1 MKDRIII
8 LASSILVI
16 FFFIGGLLDIL
27 NHFLSK
33 TFLFVGF
40 LVIILYI
47 IFIKAREEHDDFK
60 DDENLS

>member
-47 IFIKAREEHDDFK
+47 TFIKAREEYDDFK

>member
-1 MKDRIII
+1 MKDRIIL
-8 LASSILVI
+8 LASAILVI

-40 LVIILYI
+40 LVLVLYI
-47 IFIKAREEHDDFK
+47 IFVKAKEDHDDIQN
-60 DDENLS
+60 DANLS